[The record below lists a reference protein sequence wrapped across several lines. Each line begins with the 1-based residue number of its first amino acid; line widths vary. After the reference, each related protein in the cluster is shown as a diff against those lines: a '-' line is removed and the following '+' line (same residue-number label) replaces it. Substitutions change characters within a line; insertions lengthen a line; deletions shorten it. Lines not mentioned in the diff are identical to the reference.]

1 MIMNR
6 SWEDSIERGLAAAAA
21 SMEDQEHAVEQDAA
35 STSTTEKKR
44 MAIAAASLPAATNLP
59 PPSNT
64 TSGIERIGFLEAPD
78 GRFPP
83 SRNAFDSLVATKQL
97 QSSES
102 LTVSPAMEKKPLP
115 KDFQPSEFTVI
126 IGRGKKIRES
136 QGNIHLRTLASTYLS
151 KYSDSRQAKT
161 EVVNSILGIIRAVCP
176 NGGAFVRCE
185 QGQWYEVGDRVAREK
200 VGYVFRDLLS
210 DQYESSCKSKTA
222 KRKRQQKE
230 EQEQQQKQLQEEQM
244 RTQMMQMQ
252 QRIMMQHQQQPLNV
266 TSTASFSPRMEQGRI
281 VQRSFSDSVFGS
293 MTSLPPIPPINQ
305 GYLPPAMLHRGFSAP
320 TRSLPSSS
328 HLQREQSLQLQQ
340 SQQQQQLP
348 RDDAMNASLSSATMP
363 IRYGSSYTMDLNTS
377 NASSSPRMPR
387 RYASSSDYSECSKAS
402 SATALDDS
410 ANASPETNRP
420 KSDTL
425 SRVTEEA
432 QAPAPAAGETDLS
445 SLLTS
450 PLIDCNL
457 ESGKKDQDSP

>member
-1 MIMNR
+1 MNR
-6 SWEDSIERGLAAAAA
+6 SLEDSIERGLAAAAT
-21 SMEDQEHAVEQDAA
+21 SMEDREQIGDQDAGNSSNTA
-35 STSTTEKKR
+35 QEQK
-44 MAIAAASLPAATNLP
+44 MAARTAASFPVATNFSPPNLP
-59 PPSNT
+59 
-64 TSGIERIGFLEAPD
+64 TSGIERIGFLESPD

-83 SRNAFDSLVATKQL
+83 SRPAFDALAASKQL

-102 LTVSPAMEKKPLP
+102 LTVSPAMEEKPLH

-230 EQEQQQKQLQEEQM
+230 EQAQQQKQLQEEQI
-244 RTQMMQMQ
+244 RTQMAQMQ
-252 QRIMMQHQQQPLNV
+252 QRIMMQHQQQQPLNV
-266 TSTASFSPRMEQGRI
+266 SSMASFSPRMEQGRS
-281 VQRSFSDSVFGS
+281 VQRSFSDSMFGCTGS
-293 MTSLPPIPPINQ
+293 IPPAPPLSHGFLPPT
-305 GYLPPAMLHRGFSAP
+305 MLHRGISAP
-320 TRSLPSSS
+320 TRSLPSSPL
-328 HLQREQSLQLQQ
+328 LQRQQSLQLQH
-340 SQQQQQLP
+340 QQQQELQQQMS
-348 RDDAMNASLSSATMP
+348 RDDAMTASLSNATMP
-363 IRYGSSYTMDLNTS
+363 IRYGSSYTMDLS
-377 NASSSPRMPR
+377 SSHNASSSPRIPR
-387 RYASSSDYSECSKAS
+387 RYASSSDYSECYEAS
-402 SATALDDS
+402 SATGLDDS
-410 ANASPETNRP
+410 ANASPRTN
-420 KSDTL
+420 L
-425 SRVTEEA
+425 SRVTEEG

-450 PLIDCNL
+450 PLIDCHL
-457 ESGKKDQDSP
+457 ESNKKHQGDP